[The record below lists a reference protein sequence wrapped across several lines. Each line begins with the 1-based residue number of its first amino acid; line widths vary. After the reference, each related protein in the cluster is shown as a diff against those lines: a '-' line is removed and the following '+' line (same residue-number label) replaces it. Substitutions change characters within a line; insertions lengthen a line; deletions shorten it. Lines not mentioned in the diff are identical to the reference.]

1 MGTYWDSFLEKLN
14 KELIRFNGK
23 IASIEQLSPAELL
36 EAFFKWLN
44 EKGKIKT

>member
-1 MGTYWDSFLEKLN
+1 MGTYWDSFLRELN
-14 KELIRFNGK
+14 KGLIKFNEK
-23 IASIEQLSPAELL
+23 PASIEHMSPAELL